1 MGGET
6 AVVEKGDCGKCERE
20 REEKEIE
27 VKEEKVKGE
36 KVKEENGKEEKV
48 MEKGCE
54 AEVGKM
60 GEGCI
65 TSK

>member
-6 AVVEKGDCGKCERE
+6 AVVEKGDCGKCEGE

-27 VKEEKVKGE
+27 VKEE